1 MRILLSLLLSVAA
14 CLSALPSGRTAA
26 SSLLSSGLWVRVEA
40 DTTGIFE
47 ISHSRLL
54 DLGFEK
60 PSEVAVYGYGA
71 VLASGRTAD
80 DIPDDMTPTA
90 FMHTADGRLL
100 FYAEGDVR
108 ATLKDGYE
116 ASFVRN
122 GFDTKGVYFLSDV
135 APSGQRH
142 EYPVSTPVADALDS
156 HFHIEMIEREVQ
168 SPGQVGTDF
177 HSIVLKPGD
186 SERYSFPIENY
197 RTLPTGSMVVF
208 HYDIAVNSQY
218 VTRVAT
224 RLPDNVKEVVNTPL
238 QTITNMLSNRLYNIS
253 SGKAIFAPPS
263 SGAFERTTVDIDIC
277 IASVFRG
284 TYAAVDRAYIIYPRS
299 NRIGS
304 RELFMNFTD
313 VNTPR
318 TFAVTGADGDAVVW
332 NVSNP
337 SDIRGYALT
346 YDSYTHTAY
355 GTLGHENATGLRLVA
370 FNPSA
375 SFREPAIRGALPAQN
390 LHASSVPDYLIVST
404 ATLLPAA
411 TELAD
416 IHRSLQGLDVA
427 VVCQDE
433 IYNEF
438 SSGMRMPG
446 AIRRFVK
453 MYADREPGKL
463 RYLLLYGPTEWDV
476 RHITAEG
483 ADCLPSY
490 ICEEPLLA
498 RDLPTAFHSDVYFG
512 MTADSFNPSAVYSAP
527 QSASIGRLPLAGL
540 DEARAVNEKSRRYL
554 LDGPSPSAFL
564 HAVKFSDDGDN
575 RVHFDYSEE
584 AAAILFSGN
593 RAMTVSRADNHLYP
607 WTRDMAAEATRKLRQ
622 TLRQGAGLMYYTGHG
637 SATGL
642 TAQQIYNVHFIAT
655 ESYRH
660 APLAFL
666 SSCITFPYD
675 GRQLAMV
682 PRMVFNA
689 KGGAVGAV
697 GACCP
702 VYLEQNRPL
711 GNSFAQ
717 SYAAARPGD
726 TGADVFRNARQRLL
740 SGSITAALGYNT
752 LCYNYCG
759 DPALP
764 LGVPEL
770 GIDFAGAD
778 GSMDFRS
785 LGDSVIKGKIVD
797 GTGILVE
804 DFNGSVLV
812 QVYDLPQT
820 LRTLQRGGDD
830 GSPVE
835 VEADD
840 RLLAEYSAEVA
851 AGVFSLDFIL
861 PEVTGSGLRRV
872 VVTAVDSVKGRTAAG
887 VRRDLA
893 VADATAPREIP
904 APVIMEFSTGGE
916 AVSPAFTARAVIDA
930 GASPL
935 APQAALVPGLSVTVD
950 GAPKGA
956 NIRLSHAAGGVVEA
970 EIDFSPLA
978 PGPHTLVLRAV
989 NGAGKSAEQSLRIL
1003 VAETTLS
1010 GTLSVENANP
1020 ARNSAVFS
1028 LDAPEGAE
1036 ATLVIVA
1043 ADGSTVLRRES
1054 CTFPYVWNLDDTQ
1067 GSPVG
1072 DGTYRA
1078 WVLLQADGA
1087 YGSTGQAEI
1096 TVLKPVQGN
1105 KN

>member
-1 MRILLSLLLSVAA
+1 MRILLSLLLFVAA
-14 CLSALPSGRTAA
+14 CLPALPSGCTAA
-26 SSLLSSGLWVRVEA
+26 SSLLSSGLWARVEA

-60 PSEVAVYGYGA
+60 PAEVAVYGYGG

-80 DIPDDMTPTA
+80 TMPDDMTPTA

-108 ATLKDGYE
+108 ATLKDAYE
-116 ASFVRN
+116 AAFVRN

-135 APSGQRH
+135 KPSAPAQD
-142 EYPVSTPVADALDS
+142 YPRSTFGTDAIDS

-168 SPGQVGTDF
+168 SPGQIGTDF
-177 HSIVLKPGD
+177 HSIILKPGD

-197 RTLPTGSMVVF
+197 RTLPTGSKVMF
-208 HYDIAVNSQY
+208 RYDIAVNSQY
-218 VTRVAT
+218 ATRVAT

-253 SGKAIFAPPS
+253 SGNAIFAPPS
-263 SGAFERTTVDIDIC
+263 PGAFDSTTVDIDIC
-277 IASVFRG
+277 IASVFCG

-299 NRIGS
+299 NRLGS

-313 VNTPR
+313 VNAPR
-318 TFAVTGADGDAVVW
+318 SFAITGADRDAVVW

-337 SDIRGYALT
+337 SDIRAYALT
-346 YDSYTHTAY
+346 YDSFSRTAY
-355 GTLGHENATGLRLVA
+355 GTLGHENAASLRLVA
-370 FNPSA
+370 FNPSS
-375 SFREPAIRGALPAQN
+375 SFREPEMRGVVPAQN
-390 LHASSVPDYLIVST
+390 LHATSVPDYLIVST
-404 ATLLPAA
+404 KTLQPAA
-411 TELAD
+411 VELAD

-427 VVCQDE
+427 VVCQEE

-438 SSGMRMPG
+438 SSGMRMPS
-446 AIRRFVK
+446 AIRRLVK

-463 RYLLLYGPTEWDV
+463 RYVLLYGPTEWDV
-476 RHITAEG
+476 RHITAAG

-490 ICEEPLLA
+490 ICEEPLLT
-498 RDLPTAFHSDVYFG
+498 RDLATAFCSDTYFG
-512 MTADSFNPSAVYSAP
+512 MTSDGFNPAAVYKTP
-527 QSASIGRLPLAGL
+527 QSVSIGRLPLAGL

-584 AAAILFSGN
+584 AAALLLSGN
-593 RAMTVSRADNHLYP
+593 GAMTVSRADNHLYP
-607 WTRDMAAEATRKLRQ
+607 WTRDMATEATRKLRQ
-622 TLRQGAGLMYYTGHG
+622 TLRQGVGLMYYTGHG

-642 TAQQIYNVHFIAT
+642 TAQQIYNVHFIAAET
-655 ESYRH
+655 YRH
-660 APLAFL
+660 APLTFL

-675 GRQLAMV
+675 GRHLSMV
-682 PRMVFNA
+682 PRMVFNVR
-689 KGGAVGAV
+689 GGAIGAV

-702 VYLEQNRPL
+702 VYLEQNRPF

-717 SYAAARPGD
+717 SYAGARPGD
-726 TGADVFRNARQRLL
+726 TGADVFRAARERLL

-785 LGDSVIKGKIVD
+785 LGYSVLSGKIVD
-797 GTGILVE
+797 GAGTIVE

-820 LRTLQRGGDD
+820 LRTLQRSGDD
-830 GSPVE
+830 GAPVE

-851 AGVFSLDFIL
+851 DGVFSLDFIL

-872 VVTAVDSVKGRTAAG
+872 VVTAVDGATGRTAAG

-893 VADATAPREIP
+893 VADAEAPCEITAPAI
-904 APVIMEFSTGGE
+904 IEFSTGGE
-916 AVSPAFTARAVIDA
+916 TVPPAFTARAVIDA
-930 GASPL
+930 GASSL
-935 APQAALVPGLSVTVD
+935 APQASLASGLSVTVD
-950 GAPKGA
+950 GARTGV
-956 NIRLSHAAGGVVEA
+956 NISRSHASGGLVEA

-978 PGPHTLVLRAV
+978 PGPHSLVLRAV
-989 NGAGKSAEQSLRIL
+989 SGAGKSAERDLRIL

-1010 GTLSVENANP
+1010 GTLTVENANP
-1020 ARNSAVFS
+1020 ARTSAILS
-1028 LDAPEGAE
+1028 LDAPEGAG

-1043 ADGSTVLRRES
+1043 ADGSTILRRES
-1054 CTFPYVWNLDDTQ
+1054 CSFPYVWNLDDSQ
-1067 GSPVG
+1067 GRPVG

-1078 WVLLQADGA
+1078 WVLLKADGA